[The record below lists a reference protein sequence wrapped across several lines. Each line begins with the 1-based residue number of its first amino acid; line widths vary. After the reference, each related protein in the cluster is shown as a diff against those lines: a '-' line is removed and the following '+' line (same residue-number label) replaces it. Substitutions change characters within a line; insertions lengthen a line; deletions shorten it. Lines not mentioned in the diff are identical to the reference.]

1 MPHPEIERLSRDS
14 SKGQI
19 SAAVSA
25 CIATEVRAGREQDQ
39 AIAMCSEMARGKTG
53 GKPPAPK
60 GGS

>member
-1 MPHPEIERLSRDS
+1 MPHPEIERLGRDS

-25 CIATEVRAGREQDQ
+25 CIATEIRGGKTQDEAAG
-39 AIAMCSEMARGKTG
+39 MCHGMARQKTG